1 MTLGQLR
8 DGKASCFKMVLLL
21 TIFISGNHVTFE
33 SNYMPQNNTCILFRY
48 RTLQLK
54 VGCNK
59 IEIMVY
65 VKLFNFNLNIKLLIA
80 GNYSFL
86 HLYF

>member
-1 MTLGQLR
+1 MLRLNQIICHRTIPAFYLDIEHFSSRLG
-8 DGKASCFKMVLLL
+8 A
-21 TIFISGNHVTFE
+21 I
-33 SNYMPQNNTCILFRY
+33 
-48 RTLQLK
+48 
-54 VGCNK
+54 K